1 MYFWNIEA
9 LKKDIV
15 KDRLTEKERFVY
27 VLIYLVLT
35 AVGFE
40 YLQQVDTELANIWDS
55 IEAIADVLIVLI
67 GTYCAY
73 RANGG
78 ENGQDFLG
86 RYFSIGFV
94 VSIRFFVYLIPIV
107 ILLSIY
113 FVLSFP
119 DSEVIETTPLE
130 VSVLLAWNCCLY
142 ANIVRHLKA
151 VKNTL
156 LNTSVSA

>member
-40 YLQQVDTELANIWDS
+40 YLQQVDTELENIWDS
-55 IEAIADVLIVLI
+55 IEAIANVLIVLI

-86 RYFSIGFV
+86 RYFSVGFV

-119 DSEVIETTPLE
+119 DSEAIETTPLE
-130 VSVLLAWNCCLY
+130 VSVLLAWNGCLY
-142 ANIVRHLKA
+142 ANIVRYLKA
-151 VKNTL
+151 VKNTPR
-156 LNTSVSA
+156 NISVSA

>member
-40 YLQQVDTELANIWDS
+40 YLQQVDTELENIWDS
-55 IEAIADVLIVLI
+55 IEAIANVLIVLI
-67 GTYCAY
+67 GTFCAY

-119 DSEVIETTPLE
+119 DSEVIETTPFE
-130 VSVLLAWNCCLY
+130 VAVLLAWSCCLY
-142 ANIVRHLKA
+142 ANIVRHMKA
-151 VKNTL
+151 VRSTQ
-156 LNTSVSA
+156 LNISVSA